1 MSSSQ
6 KAGRASVRQRA
17 QGMTHHQVAAALD
30 EAKEADG
37 PADDERGSAE
47 IAEWER
53 IEELLA
59 DHDGPYDPDSDPF
72 VQGELT
78 ARAGREAAESKAQA
92 QAASAPETPEAP
104 AKAAPAPARAGS
116 ETVDAENALRSA
128 LIRTGALDS
137 VGPDDDTVVRLI
149 AGADPG
155 AALALTEWLVAAY
168 NTGRAGR

>member
-30 EAKEADG
+30 EAKEAGG

-78 ARAGREAAESKAQA
+78 ARAGREAAESKERSRTAR
-92 QAASAPETPEAP
+92 AA
-104 AKAAPAPARAGS
+104 AAPAPARADS

-128 LIRTGALDS
+128 LVRTGALDS

>member
-17 QGMTHHQVAAALD
+17 EGMTHHQVAAALD

-37 PADDERGSAE
+37 SADDERGAAE

-72 VQGELT
+72 LQGELT
-78 ARAGREAAESKAQA
+78 ARAGRQAAESKDR
-92 QAASAPETPEAP
+92 TP
-104 AKAAPAPARAGS
+104 AAPAPAAPTPAPAGS

-137 VGPDDDTVVRLI
+137 VGPEDETVVRLI
-149 AGADPG
+149 ARADPG

-168 NTGRAGR
+168 NTGRAGRR

>member
-92 QAASAPETPEAP
+92 QAASAPQAP